1 MSLCPSGDSYL
12 EAACLSNTAGL
23 LSCFMKI
30 SGPKQVARAL
40 RNPRTILPFRASLF
54 VFLAILSLNV
64 MAQGALPVPNVNA
77 SSSANTSAN
86 TQGGKAFALPSIKDV
101 LPASI
106 SGSGLSSQQAV
117 LQFANGFGPAGA
129 LVPRNKGA
137 ASFFNSLAGTK
148 AAKPFRIEVV
158 AIVPYASS
166 QKGQETQGERSKDE
180 RSAEGAPMDAQSLN
194 LLLQKLALI
203 ANSVHKLEGLQYWS
217 ASRKTMRLLYEES
230 WRIDSPQKQ
239 TRLSDPATLSELGSG
254 PTWTFYMHQK
264 DLTFGSNTS
273 LATVGVTGDSMYMT
287 IANANSLK
295 LYFVPVVA
303 SGALETGIYVLPCK
317 EGLVLY
323 GVSLV
328 QAIDVAANR
337 VFESAKNRAFAVF
350 NWFLKEAATENIV
363 ASVDLSALVKH

>member
-1 MSLCPSGDSYL
+1 
-12 EAACLSNTAGL
+12 
-23 LSCFMKI
+23 MKI
-30 SGPKQVARAL
+30 SGSKQVSRAL
-40 RNPRTILPFRASLF
+40 KTRGTILPFKASLF
-54 VFLAILSLNV
+54 VFLIILSLNV

-77 SSSANTSAN
+77 SSSANT
-86 TQGGKAFALPSIKDV
+86 QGGTAFALPGLKDV
-101 LPASI
+101 LPASV
-106 SGSGLSSQQAV
+106 SASGLSNQQAV

-137 ASFFNSLAGTK
+137 ASFFNSLSGTK
-148 AAKPFRIEVV
+148 ASKPFRIEVV
-158 AIVPYASS
+158 AIVPYAPSKKS
-166 QKGQETQGERSKDE
+166 LEAQGAQGAQGERSKDE

-230 WRIDSPQKQ
+230 WRIDSPQKK
-239 TRLSDPATLSELGSG
+239 TRLSDPASLSELGPG

-273 LATVGVTGDSMYMT
+273 LATVGVTADSMYMT
-287 IANANSLK
+287 IVNANSLK

-303 SGALETGIYVLPCK
+303 SGALETGIYVLPCR
-317 EGLVLY
+317 EGLLLY
-323 GVSLV
+323 GVSFV

-363 ASVDLSALVKH
+363 ANVDLSALVEH